1 MTQAN
6 DNDNGKAV
14 LLLGH
19 GSKRKEANDTLKQIA
34 SAIEAA
40 SGLGGNTPFGCVY
53 PAYLQM
59 AKPDFQEAVDNL
71 HEKGFTDIIVMP
83 YFLYS
88 GLHVTSD
95 LPGEIEKARQRYAD
109 MSFSVAESLGFHERL
124 VDIAIERISELN
136 VLKVNKDSATMP
148 AAITQHPI
156 EKESFDIIG
165 RELGVTGFFPLELPI
180 VKRVIHTSADF
191 EFKDTM
197 RFSPGAIEAGIEAI
211 RKGCNI
217 ITDVRMVEAGI
228 TRTSSFGNKLFC
240 FSSDRD
246 AATTAEKENITK
258 TAASMR
264 KAASL
269 MDGGIVAVGNAP
281 TALAEVIRL
290 IKNGAARPALVVGI
304 PVGFVGA
311 VEAKRELLNS
321 SVPYI
326 TNTGRKGGST
336 VAAAIVNALFIL
348 AVAGLRKTA
357 DAV

>member
-6 DNDNGKAV
+6 DNCRAV

-19 GSKRKEANDTLKQIA
+19 GSKRKEANDTLKQVA

-40 SGLGGNTPFGCVY
+40 AGYGGNTPFGCVY

-59 AKPDFQEAVDNL
+59 AKPDFQEAVDSL

-95 LPGEIEKARQRYAD
+95 LPGEIEKARERHGG
-109 MSFSVAESLGFHERL
+109 MRFSVAESLGFHERL
-124 VDIAIERISELN
+124 VDIAIERISGLD
-136 VLKVNKDSATMP
+136 VLKANKDGARKP
-148 AAITQHPI
+148 DAAGQHPI

-165 RELGVTGFFPLELPI
+165 RELGETGFSALELPI

-197 RFSPGAIEAGIEAI
+197 RFSPRAIEAGIEAI

-217 ITDVRMVEAGI
+217 IADVKMVEAGI
-228 TRTSSFGNKLFC
+228 TRAASFGNKLFC

-246 AATTAEKENITK
+246 VALTAEKEKLTK

-269 MDGGIVAVGNAP
+269 MDGSIVAIGNAP
-281 TALAEVIRL
+281 TALTELLRL
-290 IKNGAARPALVVGI
+290 VKSNAARPALVVGI

-311 VEAKRELLNS
+311 VEAKQELLNS
-321 SVPYI
+321 SVPHI

-348 AVAGLRKTA
+348 AIDLRKTA
-357 DAV
+357 GAI

>member
-6 DNDNGKAV
+6 NKGRAV

-19 GSKRKEANDTLKQIA
+19 GSKRKEANDTLKQVA

-40 SGLGGNTPFGCVY
+40 AGFGCVY

-59 AKPDFQEAVDNL
+59 AKPDFQEAVDGL
-71 HEKGFTDIIVMP
+71 REKGFTDIIVMP

-95 LPGEIEKARQRYAD
+95 LPGEIEKARERYAD
-109 MSFSVAESLGFHERL
+109 MTFSVAESLGFHDRL
-124 VDIAIERISELN
+124 VDIAIERIFAL
-136 VLKVNKDSATMP
+136 DSSRARP
-148 AAITQHPI
+148 ESNAQHPI
-156 EKESFDIIG
+156 EKESFDIIA
-165 RELGVTGFFPLELPI
+165 RELGETHFSALELPI

-217 ITDVRMVEAGI
+217 ITDVKMVEAGI
-228 TRTSSFGNKLFC
+228 TRAASFGNKLFC

-246 AATTAEKENITK
+246 VALTAEKEKITK

-264 KAASL
+264 KAAHL
-269 MDGGIVAVGNAP
+269 MEGGIVVIGNAP
-281 TALAEVIRL
+281 TALAEVLRL
-290 IKNGAARPALVVGI
+290 VKNGSGRPALVVGI

-311 VEAKRELLNS
+311 VEAKLELLKS
-321 SVPYI
+321 SIPHI
-326 TNTGRKGGST
+326 SNTNRKGGST
-336 VAAAIVNALFIL
+336 IAAAIVNALFIL
-348 AVAGLRKTA
+348 AVDLRKTA
-357 DAV
+357 GAV